1 MDTLLLYTTGGCHL
15 CDLAETVLAEAQQS
29 LSPDSIRFVV
39 RKVEISD
46 DPELV
51 ARYGVRIPVI
61 RMLDQERDL
70 GWPFG
75 VKELANYL
83 LMARPSA

>member
-1 MDTLLLYTTGGCHL
+1 MDTLLLYTTSGCHL

-29 LSPDSIRFVV
+29 SSPDSIRFVV

-61 RMLDQERDL
+61 RMLDRSRDL

-75 VKELANYL
+75 ATELANYL